1 MIPQTWWYLCRASG
15 MVAWVISGLA
25 CLWGI
30 LLITRML
37 KPADR
42 PAWLLDLHRWLGI
55 LSVAVTAVHLLTWKA
70 SGDPDFPVTWKDL
83 FIPFAHE
90 WQAWAI
96 SWGIFAFYLLV
107 AVQISSYLMKKIP
120 KRLWHAI
127 HLSSYVMF
135 VMATIHG
142 VQVGTDSS
150 NILFVVFA
158 SGGFAIVAFASVAR
172 FLQARH
178 KRLTRAEKDKLLAD
192 ATS

>member
-15 MVAWVISGLA
+15 MVAWFITGLA
-25 CLWGI
+25 CMWGI

-42 PAWLLDLHRWLGI
+42 PAWLLDLHRWLGV
-55 LSVAVTAVHLLTWKA
+55 LSVIVTLVHLLTLKA
-70 SGDPDFPVTWKDL
+70 YTDAEFTWKDL
-83 FIPFAHE
+83 FVPFSHE

-120 KRLWHAI
+120 KRIWHAI

-142 VQVGTDSS
+142 VQVGTDRS
-150 NILFVVFA
+150 NLAFVLIA
-158 SGGFAIVAFASVAR
+158 SGGTAIVLFATTAR
-172 FLQARH
+172 VLQARH

>member
-15 MVAWVISGLA
+15 MVAWFVTGLA
-25 CLWGI
+25 CMWGI

-70 SGDPDFPVTWKDL
+70 SGDADFPVHWKDL
-83 FIPFAHE
+83 FVPLAHE

-96 SWGIFAFYLLV
+96 SWGIFAFYLLL
-107 AVQISSYLMKKIP
+107 AVQVSSYLMKKIP
-120 KRLWHAI
+120 RRLWHAI
-127 HLSSYVMF
+127 HLSSYAMF
-135 VMATIHG
+135 AMATIHA
-142 VQVGTDSS
+142 VMVGTDRS
-150 NILFVVFA
+150 NLVFVLIA
-158 SGGFAIVAFASVAR
+158 SGGSAILLFATTAR
-172 FLQARH
+172 VLQARH

>member
-1 MIPQTWWYLCRASG
+1 
-15 MVAWVISGLA
+15 MVAWFVTGLA
-25 CLWGI
+25 CMWGI

-70 SGDPDFPVTWKDL
+70 SGDADFPVHWKDL
-83 FIPFAHE
+83 FVPLAHE

-96 SWGIFAFYLLV
+96 SWGIFAFYLLL
-107 AVQISSYLMKKIP
+107 AVQVSSYLMKKIP
-120 KRLWHAI
+120 RRLWHAI
-127 HLSSYVMF
+127 HLSSYAMF
-135 VMATIHG
+135 AMATIHA
-142 VQVGTDSS
+142 VMVGTDRS
-150 NILFVVFA
+150 NLVFVLIA
-158 SGGFAIVAFASVAR
+158 SGGSAILLFATTAR
-172 FLQARH
+172 VLQARH

>member
-15 MVAWVISGLA
+15 MVAWVVSGLA
-25 CLWGI
+25 CMWGI

-42 PAWLLDLHRWLGI
+42 PAWLLDLHRWLGM
-55 LSVAVTAVHLLTWKA
+55 LSIFVVAVHMLTWQA
-70 SGDPDFPVTWKDL
+70 SGDADFPVHWKDL
-83 FIPFAHE
+83 FVPFAHE

-96 SWGIFAFYLLV
+96 SWGIFAFYLLL

-127 HLSSYVMF
+127 HLTSYLMF
-135 VMATIHG
+135 AMATVHA
-142 VQVGTDSS
+142 VMVGTDRS
-150 NILFVVFA
+150 NLVFVLIA
-158 SGGFAIVAFASVAR
+158 SGGTAILLFATTAR
-172 FLQARH
+172 ILQARH